1 MFELCGFYT
10 VILER
15 EGEMISVATLRIFGK
30 RVAEIPFVA
39 TRVQCRKQGLCGI
52 LMNEIEKQ
60 LTYLGVEEIVLPSTP
75 KVIDTWTNSFDF
87 EKMTLSVKSKFLDH
101 VFLDFEDTIMCHKLL
116 VVKQTVI

>member
-1 MFELCGFYT
+1 
-10 VILER
+10 
-15 EGEMISVATLRIFGK
+15 
-30 RVAEIPFVA
+30 
-39 TRVQCRKQGLCGI
+39 
-52 LMNEIEKQ
+52 MNEIEKQ
-60 LTYLGVEEIVLPSTP
+60 LTYLEVEEIVLPSTP